1 LPTAVPEGR
10 EQFRWPQAALR
21 PSFCTLMKNKYYLI
35 TLLVLIVDHLT
46 KWIVRTQMDVHD
58 AIDIIPNYLRISYV
72 RNSGVAF
79 GLFADIQSVWK
90 PYILAAMAVVAVI
103 VILIYSARM
112 PLNRTLL
119 QLALAITLG
128 GILGNFTD
136 RIMHG
141 FVVDFIEF
149 HVKESFHWPTF
160 NVADSAITIGI
171 ALLLIDTV
179 KNPEM
184 DEEPQANQEV

>member
-1 LPTAVPEGR
+1 
-10 EQFRWPQAALR
+10 
-21 PSFCTLMKNKYYLI
+21 MKNKYYLL
-35 TLLVLIVDHLT
+35 TLAVLILDHFT
-46 KWIVRTQMDVHD
+46 KWLVRSRMDLHD
-58 AIDIIPNYLRISYV
+58 AIDIIPNYLRLSYV

-79 GLFADIQSVWK
+79 GLFADIQSAWK
-90 PYILAAMAVVAVI
+90 PYVLAAMAVVAVV
-103 VILIYSARM
+103 VILIYSSRM
-112 PLNRTLL
+112 PFNRTLL
-119 QLALAITLG
+119 QLALAVTMG

-149 HVKESFHWPTF
+149 HIYESFHWPTF
-160 NVADSAITIGI
+160 NIADSAITIGI

-184 DEEPQANQEV
+184 EEEPQPN

>member
-1 LPTAVPEGR
+1 
-10 EQFRWPQAALR
+10 
-21 PSFCTLMKNKYYLI
+21 MKNKYYLI
-35 TLLVLIVDHLT
+35 TMVVLIFDHLT
-46 KWIVRTQMDVHD
+46 KWIVRSTMDVRD
-58 AIDIIPNYLRISYV
+58 AIDIIPNYLRISFV

-79 GLFADIQSVWK
+79 GLFADIQSAWK
-90 PYILAAMAVVAVI
+90 PYVLAAMAVVAVI
-103 VILIYSARM
+103 VILIYSSRM

-119 QLALAITLG
+119 QLALAITMG
-128 GILGNFTD
+128 GILGNFSD

-149 HVKESFHWPTF
+149 HVNESFHWPTF

-179 KNPEM
+179 KNPET
-184 DEEPQANQEV
+184 EEELQQN